1 MSTASSADSL
11 RAALRWA
18 TAAIA
23 ASGSETARLDAEV
36 LLAHLLGV
44 PRASLLAHSQ
54 RLLSVDE
61 CQRYTALVERRAARE
76 PVAYLVGHRAF
87 YDVDLTVDARVL
99 IPRPETEHLVDS
111 ALAWARAQRRRDL
124 RIVDVGTGSGAIALV
139 LARHLAQASVWA
151 VDLSAGALEVARA
164 NLESYGLASRVS
176 LVQGDLLSGL
186 AGPFD
191 LIVAN
196 LPYVTSVELPTL
208 AAEVAVYEPQL
219 ALDGGPDGLSLIER
233 LVLQARDRLARP
245 SLLLLEIDPRQAERV
260 RAMAAAALPDAEIG
274 TLCDY
279 AGWGRVVHIENRIR
293 I

>member
-1 MSTASSADSL
+1 
-11 RAALRWA
+11 
-18 TAAIA
+18 
-23 ASGSETARLDAEV
+23 

-44 PRASLLAHSQ
+44 PRASLLAHDC

-61 CQRYTALVERRAARE
+61 RRRYTALVERRAAHE

-87 YDVDLTVDARVL
+87 YDVDLMVDARVL
-99 IPRPETEHLVDS
+99 IPRPETEHLVES
-111 ALAWARAQRRRDL
+111 ALAWARAQHGPVL

-151 VDLSAGALEVARA
+151 VDRSAGALEVARA
-164 NLESYGLASRVS
+164 NLERYGVASRVS
-176 LVQGDLLSGL
+176 LVQSDLLSEL

-191 LIVAN
+191 LIAAN

-208 AAEVAVYEPQL
+208 AADVLVYEPQL

-233 LVLQARDRLARP
+233 LVFQARDRLACP
-245 SLLLLEIDPRQAERV
+245 GLLLLEIDPRQAERV
-260 RAMAAAALPDAEIG
+260 RALAAAALPDAETR

-279 AGWGRVVHIENRIR
+279 AGWERVVRIERR
-293 I
+293 ART